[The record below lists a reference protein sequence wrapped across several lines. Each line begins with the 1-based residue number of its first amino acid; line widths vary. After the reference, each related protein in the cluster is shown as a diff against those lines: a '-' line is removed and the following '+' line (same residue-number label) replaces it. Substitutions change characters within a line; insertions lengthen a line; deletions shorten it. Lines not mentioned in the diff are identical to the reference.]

1 MPQKAKRGPLLK
13 KHKRLSHDDS
23 LARDLEI
30 VRLRLAGLTT
40 AGIQGLPKVERKGGA
55 VTIEAPGV
63 RLNWKGVEVETEG
76 VTIKAKVGSR
86 TG

>member
-1 MPQKAKRGPLLK
+1 MPK

-40 AGIQGLPKVERKGGA
+40 TQIARKFRLTSGR
-55 VTIEAPGV
+55 VTQILHGVARQLAP
-63 RLNWKGVEVETEG
+63 RKFKG
-76 VTIKAKVGSR
+76 
-86 TG
+86 